1 MRRPWL
7 IVLGLTKIDWLE
19 LQRSIEGIRAR
30 SARRRAWLSQSERQG
45 GKRALL
51 GLLQLRH
58 SRRRIWEAGH
68 RPCRVNDDCFP
79 RVISHDDPPIPGRD
93 LKCAV
98 WGVFVAY
105 GAIIQEGIGPARS
118 LDFAYGGERQCGKR
132 QDADPAILRGASDP
146 CERGID
152 PEATG
157 LRYLAGN
164 ESEDTFAETKQGRI
178 RGPVANEFVQRHAG
192 VIRIAC
198 GAIGEGDA
206 DRAIGRRLDRV
217 DCLERRSPRYMGV
230 AATSA
235 IITWRIAG
243 ATKHETPPCAAGC
256 LAMGRFTV
264 FSRHAHACHPMPPL
278 ALPPSTPS
286 RSELQPPPWTSPP
299 RSQIHWQ
306 IRSAISCHVTFI
318 SARTQTSY

>member
-30 SARRRAWLSQSERQG
+30 SARRRALLSQSGRQG

-98 WGVFVAY
+98 WRVFVRY

-118 LDFAYGGERQCGKR
+118 LDFAYGGERQCGQR
-132 QDADPAILRGASDP
+132 QDANPAILRGASDP

-157 LRYLAGN
+157 FRYLTGN
-164 ESEDTFAETKQGRI
+164 ESEGAFAETKQGRI
-178 RGPVANEFVQRHAG
+178 RGPVANELVQRHAG
-192 VIRIAC
+192 VIRQGER
-198 GAIGEGDA
+198 GAIDEGDPDSA
-206 DRAIGRRLDRV
+206 IGSGLDRVVPVDRITDFDLSDNAARVHDGDDAGRRLDRA
-217 DCLERRSPRYMGV
+217 DCLEKRSPRYI
-230 AATSA
+230 AATRA
-235 IITWRIAG
+235 VITWRIAG

-256 LAMGRFTV
+256 LFLRDAIF
-264 FSRHAHACHPMPPL
+264 AH
-278 ALPPSTPS
+278 
-286 RSELQPPPWTSPP
+286 
-299 RSQIHWQ
+299 
-306 IRSAISCHVTFI
+306 FI
-318 SARTQTSY
+318 PVQ